1 MPIRTGDP
9 EMAREINRSLI
20 LNYLRNVKKTH
31 RAEIA
36 KKLHL
41 TKATVTTIINQLIE
55 ENLVRELGEGE
66 SQKSGGRRPVL
77 IALDNLNN
85 FIIGI
90 DIGKTNT
97 VVAIGNLSGKLIK
110 LSRKVTVKDPIVS
123 NVIRHIS
130 RILKNII
137 EEAKIDK
144 EKIIG
149 VGVSAAGIV
158 KSKKGVVE
166 LSPDFNWKNVPLE
179 NLLASELN
187 YPVVIDN
194 CTRVM
199 MLGETCYGN
208 AKRVNNAFFVNIGY
222 GIGSAIIIDGKI
234 YNNHSEFGHLHVTNK
249 NVKCYCGKYG
259 CLEAVASGNA
269 IEKIANKILNKKGKS
284 WITAKNAAM
293 MARDGNKLSN
303 KIFIDA
309 GKYIGRSISSVANFL
324 NPEKIIIGGGVS
336 LAGDLLLKPIIEEFQ
351 KQTMEVVKSN
361 TNIELSKLGMDA
373 GVLGAITLGLNR
385 FVFKSEKNKV

>member
-1 MPIRTGDP
+1 MPIRTGNP

-20 LNYLRNVKKTH
+20 LSFLRNVEKTH

-36 KKLHL
+36 KELHL

-55 ENLVRELGEGE
+55 ENLVKELGEGE
-66 SQKSGGRRPVL
+66 SQKIGGRRPVL

-85 FIIGI
+85 LIIGI

-97 VVAIGNLSGKLIK
+97 VIAIGDLNGKLVK
-110 LSRKVTVKDPIVS
+110 LSRKATVKDPTAS

-137 EEAKIDK
+137 EETRIDK

-149 VGVSAAGIV
+149 AGVSAAGIV
-158 KSKKGVVE
+158 KSNEGIIE
-166 LSPDFNWKNVPLE
+166 LSPDFNWKNVQLK

-199 MLGETCYGN
+199 MLGESWYGN
-208 AKRVNNAFFVNIGY
+208 AKKVTNAFFVNIGY
-222 GIGSAIIIDGKI
+222 GIGSAVIIDGKI
-234 YNNHSEFGHLHVTNK
+234 YNNHSEFGHLYVTNK
-249 NVKCYCGKYG
+249 NVKCHCGKYG
-259 CLEAVASGNA
+259 CLEALASGNA
-269 IEKIANKILNKKGKS
+269 IEKIANRILNKTGKG
-284 WITAKNAAM
+284 WITAEDVAM
-293 MARDGNKLSN
+293 MARDGNKPAN

-336 LAGDLLLKPIIEEFQ
+336 LSGDLLLNPIIEEFQ
-351 KQTMEVVKSN
+351 KQTMEVIKSN
-361 TNIELSKLGMDA
+361 TSVELSKLGMDA
-373 GVLGAITLGLNR
+373 GVLGAVALGLNH
-385 FVFKSEKNKV
+385 FIFKSEKNEV

>member
-20 LNYLRNVKKTH
+20 LSFLRSVKKTH

-36 KKLHL
+36 KELDL
-41 TKATVTTIINQLIE
+41 TKATVTTIVNQLIE
-55 ENLVRELGEGE
+55 EELIKELGEGE
-66 SQKSGGRRPVL
+66 SQKIGGRRPVL

-85 FIIGI
+85 LIIGI

-97 VVAIGNLSGKLIK
+97 VIAIGDLNGKLIK
-110 LSRKVTVKDPIVS
+110 LSRKATVKDPIVS

-137 EEAKIDK
+137 EETKIDK

-158 KSKKGVVE
+158 KSDEGIIE
-166 LSPDFNWKNVPLE
+166 LSPDFNWKNVQLK

-199 MLGETCYGN
+199 MLGETWFGN
-208 AKRVNNAFFVNIGY
+208 AKKVRNAFFVNIGY
-222 GIGSAIIIDGKI
+222 GIGSAVIIDGKI
-234 YNNHSEFGHLHVTNK
+234 YNNHSEFGHLYVTNK
-249 NVKCYCGKYG
+249 NIKCYCEKYG

-269 IEKIANKILNKKGKS
+269 IEKIANKTLNKKGKN
-284 WITAKNAAM
+284 WLTAKDVAM
-293 MARDGNKLSN
+293 MARDGNKPAN

-336 LAGDLLLKPIIEEFQ
+336 LAGDLLLNPIIEEFQ
-351 KQTMEVVKSN
+351 KQTMEVIKSN
-361 TNIELSKLGMDA
+361 TSIEFSKLGMDA
-373 GVLGAITLGLNR
+373 GVLGAIALGLNH
-385 FVFKSEKNKV
+385 FIFKSEKNEV